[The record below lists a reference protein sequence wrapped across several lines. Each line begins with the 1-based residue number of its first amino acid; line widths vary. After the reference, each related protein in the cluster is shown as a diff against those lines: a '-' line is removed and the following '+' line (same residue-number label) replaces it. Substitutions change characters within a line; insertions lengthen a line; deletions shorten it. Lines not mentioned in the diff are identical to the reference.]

1 MDNIYIDYFS
11 VYNNE
16 MRKKKEPTKT
26 EEEENENV
34 YLQFIESIEKKL
46 LTRDNKFIS
55 ITDYSS
61 FIIDGINIDI
71 LIRKYDNSY
80 EYVMRTNYITCDKYN
95 MNLIFLDKEEFKTL
109 LDLLNDIKIV
119 MSNYHFLD
127 HRLLS
132 PDELIFAKLQRFFF
146 PLPKCSICY
155 ESTNE
160 FTICNHTICFQ
171 CRFKCIK
178 LNNLCCPICRSNNLN
193 KFPEELTFEAPYN
206 SV

>member
-1 MDNIYIDYFS
+1 
-11 VYNNE
+11 

-26 EEEENENV
+26 KIEETKEDIC
-34 YLQFIESIEKKL
+34 LQFVESIEKKL
-46 LTRDNKFIS
+46 LTRDNHKFVN

-61 FIIDGINIDI
+61 FIIDGINIDV
-71 LIRKYDNSY
+71 LIRKNDINSY
-80 EYVMRTNYITCDKYN
+80 EYVMRTNYITCNKYRQ
-95 MNLIFLDKEEFKTL
+95 NLIFLDKEEFKTL

-132 PDELIFAKLQRFFF
+132 PDELIFAKLQRSFF

-160 FTICNHTICFQ
+160 YTICNHPICFQ

-178 LNNLCCPICRSNNLN
+178 LNNSCCPICRCNNLIT
-193 KFPEELTFEAPYN
+193 FPEELTFEAPYN
-206 SV
+206 S